1 MKTTIDWLA
10 FRCQNSPWAILE
22 ALVPVW
28 GTAGDLVTLQ
38 TGLKGKD
45 GWLRAAQLVLAGD
58 IVLGRIDYGGDSQRG
73 WVRVNLSGAGCEWVQ
88 DWDAVVNLQNQ
99 LTGATIKRLDIALT
113 TNNGEVTDQRI
124 LEAHQAGQF
133 TCGGRPPVM
142 THIGSTDP
150 RAGRTRYIGS
160 RKSHKFLRCYEKGF
174 ELLKDLPRSI
184 RDSVTEIHGHRVED
198 MYRVE
203 LELKDVDKLIPWEA
217 IKGRDS
223 IFASSYPFCAE
234 LLPSL
239 PVWRM
244 ANLPDFKARASIE
257 AAADNCRRSYG
268 RALRALLMVNG
279 GDKAATLDMV
289 LLEQPADRLVESGA
303 LTIDFAKTSPH

>member
-10 FRCQNSPWAILE
+10 FRCQNGSFDILA
-22 ALVPVW
+22 ALLPAW
-28 GTAGDLVTLQ
+28 GTAGDLVTLR
-38 TGLKGKD
+38 TGLPGKD
-45 GWLRAAQLVLAGD
+45 GWVHAAQFVLAGD
-58 IVLGRIDYGGDSQRG
+58 IVLGRIDYGGESQRG

-88 DWDAVVNLQNQ
+88 NWPAVVNLQNV
-99 LTGATIKRLDIALT
+99 LTQATIKRLDIALT
-113 TNNGEVTDQRI
+113 THNGEVTDQRI
-124 LEAHQAGQF
+124 CDAHQSGQF

-174 ELLKDLPRSI
+174 ELLKDMPRSQ
-184 RDSVTEIHGHRVED
+184 RDSVTEIGGHLVENI
-198 MYRVE
+198 YRVE

-217 IKGRDS
+217 INGRDS

-234 LLPSL
+234 LLPNL
-239 PVWRM
+239 PTWRM
-244 ANLPDFKARASIE
+244 SNLPDFKARASIE
-257 AAADNCRRSYG
+257 TAADNCRISYG
-268 RALRALLMVNG
+268 RTLRALLMVNG

-289 LLEQPADRLVESGA
+289 LAEQPSDRLVESGA
-303 LTIDFAKTSPH
+303 LTIDY